1 MSLLRLIRPSLY
13 SNHTNYVQPILEG
26 VDRRTHHSNGDFTD
40 SSGSGGNSHQAHGLS
55 VGAIVGIV
63 VGSLI
68 ALVLVIGLLYWW
80 KPKYFKAGASSRGKT
95 KSQAGDP
102 VGRVVTQGSGTNTPQ
117 SLLESSYH
125 PMADEPQA
133 NPQSM
138 ENHIRVIKVMNRRVM
153 IVFDQRWRLTG
164 IVPIP

>member
-1 MSLLRLIRPSLY
+1 MLRFTRPSLY
-13 SNHTNYVQPILEG
+13 SNHTDYVQPILAKI
-26 VDRRTHHSNGDFTD
+26 DRRTHHSDGDFTD

-55 VGAIVGIV
+55 VGAIVGIA

-80 KPKYFKAGASSRGKT
+80 KPKFSKAGASSRGKT

-102 VGRVVTQGSGTNTPQ
+102 VGRVVTQGNGTNTPQ
-117 SLLESSYH
+117 SPLEVSYH
-125 PMADEPQA
+125 PMADGPQA

-138 ENHIRVIKVMNRRVM
+138 ENHIRVMKIMNWRVM